1 MDKSILWKI
10 SYGLYAIGVPDGQRP
25 SGCIVNTVFQ
35 ITTPGVIAIS
45 MNRNNYTHS
54 LIEKEG
60 RLAVSIL
67 SEKTPGSTIG
77 ALGFASG
84 RDKDKFDGISYE
96 LHDGLPIVKENAC
109 GYLIC
114 DVVGSFETE
123 THTVFFAQVKD
134 AFAGENLPPMT
145 YDYYHKVIKG
155 SAPKNAP
162 TYQEPV
168 KKETQKEESSVK
180 YECSVCHYIYEGD
193 INQEPDDYVCPIC
206 GVGKDMFEKVED

>member
-1 MDKSILWKI
+1 MDKTVLHKI
-10 SYGLYAIGVPDGQRP
+10 SYGLYVIGVPDGNRV

-35 ITTPGVIAIS
+35 ITSAGVIAIS
-45 MNRNNYTHS
+45 MNHNNYTHS

-67 SEKTPGSTIG
+67 SEQTPGSVIG

-84 RDKDKFDGISYE
+84 RDKDKFAGIAYE

-114 DVVGSFETE
+114 DIVGKHETE
-123 THTVFFAQVKD
+123 THTVFFAEVKD
-134 AFAGENLPPMT
+134 AFAGEKLPPMT
-145 YDYYHKVIKG
+145 YEYYHRVIKG

-162 TYQEPV
+162 TYQEPE
-168 KKETQKEESSVK
+168 KKEIVKEESSVK
-180 YECSVCHYIYEGD
+180 YECSVCHYVYEGD
-193 INQEPDDYVCPIC
+193 INLEPDDYVCPIC
-206 GVGKDMFEKVED
+206 GVGKEMFEKIEG